1 LLTNGTSCQVGSHW
15 TSDVFHSM
23 GVDPPAQIVRAERM

>member
-1 LLTNGTSCQVGSHW
+1 LRNGTNCQVGSHW

-23 GVDPPAQIVRAERM
+23 GVGPSAQIVER